1 MEDAAAA
8 ASSGA
13 SVAIAALPSK
23 SPDEGFEWVQ
33 YDVSVDPA
41 AAAKPQVFVHE
52 KQKGKKVTIAE
63 LLSHIVNEGVDNT
76 GNVRTWPSEQLLLS
90 FLLKNGVCQRLYESR
105 GDDGSPLNCCELG
118 SGMAGLASLGLL
130 AHGPVPFGRFDI
142 TDGNPLSVQNLK
154 ICVDENAVLGT
165 FPKSPT
171 TSVNVNL
178 LRWNRNATFAADE
191 LHQFDV
197 LFASDCLFFEEFHI
211 DLTYTVKQLLKP
223 KSGRCFMLQP
233 SRNGSMERFVAI
245 AQSHGLHVERCDDF
259 DPDVA
264 QKHASYLTS
273 RPDYVPDVHLPI
285 LLTLS
290 SQSSH

>member
-1 MEDAAAA
+1 M
-8 ASSGA
+8 G
-13 SVAIAALPSK
+13 ALPSRA
-23 SPDEGFEWVQ
+23 PEEGFEWVQ
-33 YDVSVDPA
+33 YDVSVNPLRA
-41 AAAKPQVFVHE
+41 TAKPHHVYVHE

-63 LLSHIVNEGVDNT
+63 LLSHKVNEGVDNT

-90 FLLKNGVCQRLYESR
+90 FLLKNDVCQRLYQSQ
-105 GDDGSPLNCCELG
+105 GGAAPLNCCELG

-130 AHGPVPFGRFDI
+130 AHNPVPFGRFDV

-154 ICVDENAVLGT
+154 ICVDENAALGT
-165 FPKSPT
+165 FAKSVST
-171 TSVNVNL
+171 TTRVNVSL
-178 LRWNRNATFAADE
+178 LRWNRNAHFAAAE
-191 LHQFDV
+191 RHQFD
-197 LFASDCLFFEEFHI
+197 LLLASDCLFFEEFHV
-211 DLTYTVKQLLKP
+211 DLACTVKQLLKP
-223 KSGRCFMLQP
+223 GSGRCFMLQP

-285 LLTLS
+285 LLTVS
-290 SQSSH
+290 SQSNCS